1 MSLLLQAH
9 RSDWNMSSFPVAY
22 LVNQYPLV
30 SLTFI
35 RREIHALERQGV
47 KVERIALRSRD
58 NHKLVDALD
67 IEEKQKTRYVLGDGI
82 GAVMVSMVKMA
93 LRRPGPFFRTLRLAL
108 SMSRNAVRPLPY
120 HLIYLAQACRILPW
134 LEERNVRH
142 LHAHFGTNPAEVA
155 CFLRSLRGP
164 EYSFTIHGQ
173 DEIEGAARLHF
184 PEKVGRSKFTVAVS
198 SFCRAQ
204 IMREI
209 PHEFWSRMKVVH
221 CGIENTFFSD
231 DRTPPEDP
239 VLLLI
244 GRLSPEKGHLLALE
258 AFAPL
263 AKAHPKARLVFAGD
277 GPMRPIL
284 EARIAEM
291 GLGAQVD
298 MLGWVDSAG
307 IRREIDNATA
317 LIQPSFIEGL
327 PLVIM
332 EALARRLPVVSTY
345 VAGIPELVTPDVGWL
360 VPAGDVPA
368 LRDAIDT
375 VLTADRQMLAR
386 MGEVGQARVRARH
399 LIDNE
404 ARKLASLFDGEA
416 E

>member
-1 MSLLLQAH
+1 MLSVSLVQLFDLKM
-9 RSDWNMSSFPVAY
+9 MSSPVAY
-22 LVNQYPLV
+22 LINQYPLV

-47 KVERIALRSRD
+47 SVERIAIRGWD
-58 NHKLVDALD
+58 NDSLVDALD
-67 IEEKQKTRYVLGDGI
+67 IEERGKTQYVQQDGV
-82 GAVMVSMVKMA
+82 GAVVGAMFKMA
-93 LRRPGPFFRTLRLAL
+93 VRRPGAFFRSLKLAV

-134 LEERNVRH
+134 LEEKNVRH

-155 CFLRSLRGP
+155 CLVRSLGGP

-173 DEIEGAARLHF
+173 DEIEGASRLHF

-198 SFCRAQ
+198 AFCRAQ

-209 PHEFWSRMKVVH
+209 PHADWPKMQIVH
-221 CGIENTFFSD
+221 CGIEGDFFSD
-231 DRTPPEDP
+231 ARTPPEDP
-239 VLLLI
+239 VFLSI
-244 GRLSPEKGHLLALE
+244 ARLSPEKGHLLALE

-277 GPMRPIL
+277 GPMRETL
-284 EARIAEM
+284 EARIAELALQ
-291 GLGAQVD
+291 GQVD
-298 MLGWVDSAG
+298 ILGWVDST
-307 IRREIDNATA
+307 RVRQEIDRATA
-317 LIQPSFIEGL
+317 LVQPSFIEGL

-332 EALARRLPVVSTY
+332 EALARRLPVISTY

-368 LRDAIDT
+368 LSRAMET
-375 VLTADRQMLAR
+375 VLTTDRQALEE
-386 MGEVGQARVRARH
+386 MGRAGHARVGERH

-404 ARKLASLFDGEA
+404 AAKLARLFDGEA
-416 E
+416 L